1 MNIIARRLHLLA
13 LALLSAVPA
22 ARAEIV
28 DLAWD
33 GHGRVDHVTT
43 LAPGKF
49 LELCGPLARGQSIA
63 WSFKAE
69 RLLDFNIHYHVGD
82 QVVTPAERKGVAAM
96 DGRLDVKLDQSY
108 CWMWSNKSQQPTGL
122 LVKLAR

>member
-13 LALLSAVPA
+13 LALLAAVPA

-33 GHGRVDHVTT
+33 GHGRFEHVAT
-43 LAPGKF
+43 LAPGRF
-49 LELCGPLARGQSIA
+49 IELCGPLAKEQSIA

-69 RLLDFNIHYHVGD
+69 RPLDFNIHYHAGD
-82 QVVTPAERKGVAAM
+82 KVVYPARRKSVAAL
-96 DGRLDVKLDQSY
+96 DGRLDVKLDQDY
-108 CWMWSNKSQQPTGL
+108 CWMWSNKSPQPAAL
-122 LVKLAR
+122 RVMLAR